1 MAHPGENKQG
11 FVCEEHLKLYDTGC
25 LKPVSIN
32 LDNTLTDKPHY
43 KYGKSFVTSS
53 VAKQA
58 DAAVSKDR

>member
-43 KYGKSFVTSS
+43 KYGKSFL
-53 VAKQA
+53 
-58 DAAVSKDR
+58 